1 MQNIIIIGASGHAK
15 VVIDNIEKELKYNI
29 IGLVDPLLR
38 NGSEFFG
45 YKILGKDEDLPVI
58 IKKYNIFG
66 GIIAIG
72 DNWKRYLVYRKMCE
86 LIPHFNFVNA
96 IHPASQIARGGYI
109 DIGTIIMAGAIINS
123 DVKIGPFCILNTN
136 SSIDH
141 DSIMEEFSSLA
152 PNSSIGGNVTIGS
165 FSAISLGA
173 NIIHEISIG
182 EHTVI
187 GAGSTVIKDI
197 PDYVVAYGTPAEV
210 VRKREKGEKYL

>member
-15 VVIDNIEKELKYNI
+15 VVIDNIEKELKYKI
-29 IGLVDPLLR
+29 IGLIDPKLR
-38 NGSEFFG
+38 NDSEFFG

-72 DNWKRYLVYRKMCE
+72 DNRKRYLVYKKICE

-96 IHPASQIARGGYI
+96 IHPDSQIARGGYI
-109 DIGTIIMAGAIINS
+109 DIGTVIMAGAIINS

-141 DSIMEEFSSLA
+141 DSIMGEFSSLA
-152 PNSSIGGNVTIGS
+152 PNSSLGGNVTIGS

-173 NIIHEISIG
+173 NILHGISIG

-187 GAGSTVIKDI
+187 GAGSTVTKDI
-197 PDYVVAYGTPAEV
+197 PSYVVAYGVPAKV
-210 VRKREKGEKYL
+210 VRKREKGEEYL